1 MITDAIRKKS
11 EENEKLILAPQ
22 AQLVINTGGRLRP
35 EEPCPI
41 RTDYQRDRDRIIHS
55 KAFRRLKHKAQVF
68 ISPENDHFRTRLTHS
83 LEVFQVSTTIAR
95 ALRLNEDLVGAIA
108 LGHDLGHT
116 PFGHA
121 GETALNNILK
131 GYDMGLSFHHA
142 MHSLKIVDVLE
153 KDGKGLNLTKEVRDG
168 ISKHSKG
175 TGDLNNNDDIPLTL
189 EGQIVRVSD
198 RVAYLNHD
206 IDDAISAGII
216 TLDDIPWN
224 ITKRLGYTTSERINS
239 MVYNIIDSSSELDSI
254 KLSNEMIEVLNA
266 LKDFMFERVYFSK
279 KKLLLEKLYKE
290 KIGNLFDYYLIEDN
304 SERPLKDKLIDI
316 ADHISSMTDNYAQN
330 EMRRIGIL

>member
-1 MITDAIRKKS
+1 MITDSIRKKS

-22 AQLVINTGGRLRP
+22 AQFVVNTKGRLRP

-121 GETALNNILK
+121 GESAINDYLQK
-131 GYDMGLSFHHA
+131 YGMSFSHA
-142 MHSLKIVDVLE
+142 KHSLKIVDVLE
-153 KDGKGLNLTKEVRDG
+153 KDGKGLNLTLEVRDG
-168 ISKHSKG
+168 IAKHSKG
-175 TGDLNNNDDIPLTL
+175 KEDLHNSDDMPLTL

-216 TLDDIPWN
+216 TLEDIPKD
-224 ITKRLGYTTSERINS
+224 ITSRLGNTTSERINS
-239 MVYNIIDSSSELDSI
+239 MVYNIIEASSELESI
-254 KLSNEMIEVLNA
+254 RLSEEMIDILNK
-266 LKDFMFERVYFSK
+266 LKDFMFDRVYNSD

-290 KIGNLFDYYLIEDN
+290 I
-304 SERPLKDKLIDI
+304 
-316 ADHISSMTDNYAQN
+316 
-330 EMRRIGIL
+330 